1 MNLMKIDKVVRVV
14 GQVEGVNAKRL
25 KMKLV
30 NSLKKSLGKM
40 KNNRSTTT

>member
-1 MNLMKIDKVVRVV
+1 MKIDKVARVA

-30 NSLKKSLGKM
+30 NSLEKRFGKM
-40 KNNRSTTT
+40 KNNRHTTT